1 MISQRFHSILRHEN
15 SRTNYQFIGFT
26 HLLSGLSDILCE
38 RKGTVKMIEIG
49 SYMGESTMLFASTG
63 LFSTIDVI
71 EPHDGYEKFNEM
83 HNHDWIDVKKE
94 FENNIRNFDMI
105 THHKKFSYEI
115 SNLFKNNSYD
125 FIYID
130 ADHKYESV
138 IKDVELYLPK
148 LKKGG
153 IIGGH
158 DYCPYIWPDVVRAV
172 NETIGEPDSVTWDT
186 SWLKVLNEVRS

>member
-1 MISQRFHSILRHEN
+1 
-15 SRTNYQFIGFT
+15 
-26 HLLSGLSDILCE
+26 
-38 RKGTVKMIEIG
+38 
-49 SYMGESTMLFASTG
+49 
-63 LFSTIDVI
+63 
-71 EPHDGYEKFNEM
+71 
-83 HNHDWIDVKKE
+83 
-94 FENNIRNFDMI
+94 MI

-115 SNLFKNNSYD
+115 SNLFKDNSYD

-172 NETIGEPDSVTWDT
+172 DETIGKPDSVTWDT
-186 SWLKVLNEVRS
+186 SWFKVL

>member
-1 MISQRFHSILRHEN
+1 
-15 SRTNYQFIGFT
+15 
-26 HLLSGLSDILCE
+26 
-38 RKGTVKMIEIG
+38 
-49 SYMGESTMLFASTG
+49 ML
-63 LFSTIDVI
+63 
-71 EPHDGYEKFNEM
+71 
-83 HNHDWIDVKKE
+83 KKE

-115 SNLFKNNSYD
+115 SNLFKDNAYD

-158 DYCPYIWPDVVRAV
+158 DYCPYSWPDVIKAV
-172 NETIGEPDSVTWDT
+172 DESIGEPDSVVWDT
-186 SWLKVLNEVRS
+186 SWIKIL